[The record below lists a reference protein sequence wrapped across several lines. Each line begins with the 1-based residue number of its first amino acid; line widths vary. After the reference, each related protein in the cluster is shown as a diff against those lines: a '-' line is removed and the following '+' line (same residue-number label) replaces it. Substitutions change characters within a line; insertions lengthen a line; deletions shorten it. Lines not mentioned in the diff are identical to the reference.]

1 MRLPDG
7 FERVW
12 EMVRKEFRQ
21 IFRDPRLARIIF
33 VAPIIQLV
41 IFGYA
46 VSTDVRNTSTFV
58 VDHDKT
64 RASREL
70 IEAFVA
76 SGYFRVVGRSNRSA
90 DLIRAMDH
98 GDAIVGV
105 EIPAGFSTAL
115 RDGTGAQVQLLL
127 DGTNSNTATVAKGYA
142 ERIVQSYGARMGS
155 VTLVPAAA
163 SEPGEREQAARALP
177 VEVARVFPIIDLRE
191 RAWFNPDLASRNY
204 NVPAVVGMIIL
215 LVCLL
220 LTSLAVV
227 REREIGTLE
236 QLMVSPLTR
245 GELIAGKTI
254 PFAIIGLA
262 DMMVVTAVALL
273 WFRVPFEGNFLM
285 LLTASILYLLS
296 GLGVGLLVSTVSNTQ
311 QEAFMTTFLIFQPTI
326 LLSGF
331 MFPVSSMPE
340 VFQWLTLVNPVRH
353 YLEIVRGI
361 FLKGTGL
368 EALWPQYLT
377 LLVMGVGILW
387 FAALRFQK
395 RVG

>member
-1 MRLPDG
+1 MRDSL
-7 FERVW
+7 ERVW
-12 EMVRKEFRQ
+12 EMVRKEFLQ
-21 IFRDPRLARIIF
+21 IFRDPRLRRVIF

-46 VSTDVRNTSTFV
+46 VSTDVLNTSIFV

-70 IEAFVA
+70 LEAFTA
-76 SGYFRVVGRSNRSA
+76 SGYFRVAGRSDRPA
-90 DLIRAMDH
+90 DLIRALDH
-98 GDAIVGV
+98 GEAIAGL
-105 EIPAGFSTAL
+105 EIPVGFGTSV
-115 RDGTGAQVQLLL
+115 RDGSGAEIQLLL
-127 DGTNSNTATVAKGYA
+127 DGTNSNTATVAGGYA
-142 ERIVQSYGARMGS
+142 ERIVESYGARLG
-155 VTLVPAAA
+155 LAQIPAA
-163 SEPGEREQAARALP
+163 
-177 VEVARVFPIIDLRE
+177 IDLRE
-191 RAWFNPDLASRNY
+191 RVWFNPDLASRNY
-204 NVPAVVGMIIL
+204 NVPAVVGALIL

-220 LTSLAVV
+220 LTALAVV

-254 PFAIIGLA
+254 PFAIIGLV
-262 DMMVVTAVALL
+262 DMAVVTTVALV
-273 WFRVPFEGNFLM
+273 WFGVPFEGNA
-285 LLTASILYLLS
+285 LLLLGASVLFLLS
-296 GLGVGLLVSTVSNTQ
+296 GLGVGLFISTISNTQ
-311 QEAFMTTFLIFQPTI
+311 QEAFMATFLVFQPTM

-331 MFPVSSMPE
+331 MFPVSSMP
-340 VFQWLTLVNPVRH
+340 VLFQWLTLLNPLRH

-377 LLVMGVGILW
+377 LLVMGTGILW
-387 FAALRFQK
+387 FSATRFRK